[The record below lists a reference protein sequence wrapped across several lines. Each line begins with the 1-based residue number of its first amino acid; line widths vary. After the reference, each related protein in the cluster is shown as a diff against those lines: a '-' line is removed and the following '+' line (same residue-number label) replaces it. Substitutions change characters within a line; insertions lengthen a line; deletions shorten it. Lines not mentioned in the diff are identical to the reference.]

1 MGFVRTTAINKILAI
16 EARKKIIQGG
26 TSAGKTFGIIPILI
40 DIAIKEP
47 NKEISVVSESFPH
60 LRRGAIKDFQKIM
73 ALTMRWNPKGWHG
86 TLARY
91 TFPNGSYIEFF
102 SADSEARL
110 RGARRNILYVNEA
123 NNIPFEAYYQLAIRT
138 NEDIYIDFNPSSE
151 FWAHTEV
158 LQDADSELIILT
170 YKDNEAL
177 DETIINEIE
186 SAEVKGRTSDYW
198 LNWWQV
204 YGLGQIGTLMGAVFN
219 NWKSID
225 KLPLDEDGNVEA
237 KLIGYGLDFGYSVD
251 PTSCVALYKW
261 NNHLIVDE
269 ILYRKEMSNQEIAR
283 FLKEYCVPGITI
295 IADSAEPKSIAEIFR
310 HGVNIFPCKKGT
322 DSIQYSIQLLQ
333 GFDLLITSD
342 SLNLIKE
349 LRGYLWERAKDG
361 SNSQRPL
368 RHVPDHCIDALRY
381 IAMDKLG
388 YETNES
394 YAFY

>member
-1 MGFVRTTAINKILAI
+1 MGFVRTTAINKILDI
-16 EARKKIIQGG
+16 QARKKIIQGG
-26 TSAGKTFGIIPILI
+26 TSAGKTFGILPILI

-60 LRRGAIKDFQKIM
+60 LRRGAMKDFQKIM
-73 ALTMRWNPKGWHG
+73 ALVQRWNPKQWHG

-91 TFPNGSYIEFF
+91 TFANGSYIEFF

-138 NEDIYIDFNPSSE
+138 NEDIYIDFNPSVE

-158 LQDADSELIILT
+158 EPDEDAELIILT
-170 YKDNEAL
+170 YQDNEAL
-177 DETIINEIE
+177 DDTIITEIE
-186 SAEVKGRTSDYW
+186 SAEIKGRTSDYW

-204 YGLGQIGTLMGAVFN
+204 YGLGQIGTLQGAVFN
-219 NWKSID
+219 NWKPID

-251 PTSCVALYKW
+251 PTALVGFYKW
-261 NNHLIVDE
+261 NNQIVVDE
-269 ILYRKEMSNQEIAR
+269 MLYRKEMSNQDIAR
-283 FLKEYCVPGITI
+283 FLKENCEAGITI

-333 GFDLLITSD
+333 DYEMLITKR

-349 LRGYLWERAKDG
+349 LRGYLWERQKDG
-361 SNSQRPL
+361 SNGQRPL

-388 YETNES
+388 YQENETYS
-394 YAFY
+394 IY